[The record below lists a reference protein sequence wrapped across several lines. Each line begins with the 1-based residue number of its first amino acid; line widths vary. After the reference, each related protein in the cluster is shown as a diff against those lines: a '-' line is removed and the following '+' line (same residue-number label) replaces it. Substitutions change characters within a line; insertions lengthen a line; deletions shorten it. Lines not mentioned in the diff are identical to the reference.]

1 MRSRCLGLPVLDEE
15 QSILELPLYSYDEL
29 REGPHLTS
37 HPSLSSKSNCTL
49 YLNLN
54 EESITSDE
62 SYLAMWSGL
71 VQSKTKR
78 SIIEPSGNIDDTPV
92 RRIGSVQQFLLS
104 EFWVNSWGSVSILP
118 VVTFLWDHEYDPFH
132 ENPSSVMIQWYPCAK
147 ADLTAISFTPASAR
161 FRLSTWHLECRL
173 SIEQRLRG
181 RESLGGVQR
190 ASDWLT
196 YFL

>member
-1 MRSRCLGLPVLDEE
+1 MSW
-15 QSILELPLYSYDEL
+15 
-29 REGPHLTS
+29 EGPHMTK
-37 HPSLSSKSNCTL
+37 SKLNCTL

-62 SYLAMWSGL
+62 SYLAMWIGL

-92 RRIGSVQQFLLS
+92 RWIGSIPQFFLS
-104 EFWVNSWGSVSILP
+104 EFWANSWGAVSILP
-118 VVTFLWDHEYDPFH
+118 VVTFLWDHAHDPFH
-132 ENPSSVMIQWYPCAK
+132 DNPSSFMIPWYPCAK
-147 ADLTAISFTPASAR
+147 ADVTAISFPPVSAR

-173 SIEQRLRG
+173 SIEQTLRG